1 MNDEIQPKSREDKD
15 VKLPEATEQ
24 DHKEKNRFIEFIK
37 DFITGLGALAV
48 VGIVLFIIIPV
59 MLLIF
64 KVSVALIIPISLLGA
79 FIILIALVGKLVRH
93 LVIKK

>member
-24 DHKEKNRFIEFIK
+24 YHKEKNRFIEFVK
-37 DFITGLGALAV
+37 DFITGLGTLAV

-64 KVSVALIIPISLLGA
+64 KVSVALIVPISLLGA